1 MKNCWHFQEIFFSRS
16 IWPKRPYNVSFVLR
30 YLHEVY
36 SNHDPGGGGG
46 LGEAT
51 MRFNVYI
58 GINSGKSLKII

>member
-1 MKNCWHFQEIFFSRS
+1 MKFIQIM
-16 IWPKRPYNVSFVLR
+16 IPV
-30 YLHEVY
+30 
-36 SNHDPGGGGG
+36 GGGG

>member
-1 MKNCWHFQEIFFSRS
+1 MKFIQIM
-16 IWPKRPYNVSFVLR
+16 IPV
-30 YLHEVY
+30 
-36 SNHDPGGGGG
+36 GGGGG